1 MNLAKIVSPG
11 MSRRLDALS
20 QAATEFCRVLVD
32 GDTDKQGRDAGSS
45 FPYGV
50 KNQVIRSAAEILETA
65 GYAVCV
71 PYVENRNPG
80 RIRRCTLSDCKCSQC
95 KYQEEQ
101 NERER
106 VFDVIEQAL
115 AMSGYQVLDGTD
127 DEIIIRSGKLQMDM
141 AVQIKDMR

>member
-1 MNLAKIVSPG
+1 MDLAKIVSPG

-20 QAATEFCRVLVD
+20 QAAAAFCGVLVD
-32 GDTDKQGRDAGSS
+32 GDTDKKGGEPGSS
-45 FPYGV
+45 FTYSV

-80 RIRRCTLSDCKCSQC
+80 RLRRCTLSDCKCSRC
-95 KYQEEQ
+95 KYQENQ

-106 VFDVIEQAL
+106 IFDVIEQAL
-115 AMSGYQVLDGTD
+115 ATSGYQVLDGND

-141 AVQIKDMR
+141 AVQIKEMK

>member
-1 MNLAKIVSPG
+1 MDLAKIVSPG

-20 QAATEFCRVLVD
+20 QAAAALCGVLVD
-32 GDTDKQGRDAGSS
+32 GDTDKKGGEPGSS
-45 FPYGV
+45 FTYSV

-80 RIRRCTLSDCKCSQC
+80 RLRRCTLSDCKCSRC
-95 KYQEEQ
+95 KYQENQ

-106 VFDVIEQAL
+106 IFDVIEQAL
-115 AMSGYQVLDGTD
+115 ATSGYQVLDGND

-141 AVQIKDMR
+141 AVQIKEMK

>member
-1 MNLAKIVSPG
+1 MDLAKIVSPG

-20 QAATEFCRVLVD
+20 QAAAAFCGVLVD
-32 GDTDKQGRDAGSS
+32 GDTDKKGGEPGST
-45 FPYGV
+45 FPYSV

-80 RIRRCTLSDCKCSQC
+80 RLRRCTLSDCKCSRC
-95 KYQEEQ
+95 KYQENQ

-106 VFDVIEQAL
+106 IFDVIEQAL
-115 AMSGYQVLDGTD
+115 ATSGYQVLDGND
-127 DEIIIRSGKLQMDM
+127 DEIIIRSGKLQADM
-141 AVQIKDMR
+141 AVRIKEMK